1 MRLFGRNIG
10 NSNDSDGGG
19 NLKCPYKGCEK
30 HFNQPTVITDTST
43 IPRQTHYA
51 CPHCMSKLE
60 IVTQNMKVINVK
72 AMDYPTVFESPAKCA
87 HFNGG
92 LGGGYLGSGN
102 LADECLVCPKAMLCD
117 KRK

>member
-1 MRLFGRNIG
+1 MRLFNRNTNG
-10 NSNDSDGGG
+10 GDSDGGG

-30 HFNQPTVITDTST
+30 NFSKPTVITDTST

-60 IVTQNMKVINVK
+60 IVTQNTKIIDIK

-87 HFNGG
+87 LFNGG
-92 LGGGYLGSGN
+92 LGGGYLGANELS
-102 LADECLVCPKAMLCD
+102 DECLVCPKAMQCN